1 MKTRVRSALGIG
13 LQASDLTSGTTGEPG
28 LFLGRFG
35 LGDLRRE
42 LAEAGVLAALHA
54 RGYPDPRIHI
64 EATGGEHRLT
74 VAPAEGEESLVDLRM
89 SEGTL
94 PVTEP
99 ALRARGVE
107 ILSALVVNW
116 LALQDPRASFTAER
130 PRLPGQTH
138 PGLGLGRH
146 IYTRV
151 LGWAAA
157 WGKDAL
163 INVPAYFHNAR
174 FYAPPFSFLSA
185 AEQGRFE
192 ALVRDLGPL
201 TVAAASAAVDEG
213 RVVEEPSGQVVRWTP
228 GDMLAPLSA
237 AVREYVSS
245 PEYRGAAAA
254 ARERRRFRLS

>member
-1 MKTRVRSALGIG
+1 MKARARRALGIG
-13 LQASDLTSGTTGEPG
+13 LQASDLASATTGGSG

-35 LGDLRRE
+35 LADIRRE
-42 LAEAGVLAALHA
+42 LAEAGVLSALRE

-64 EATGGEHRLT
+64 EAGDGEHRLI
-74 VAPAEGEESLVDLRM
+74 VAPTEGEESLIDLRM

-107 ILSALVVNW
+107 MLSALVVGW

-146 IYTRV
+146 LYTRV
-151 LGWAAA
+151 LGWASS

-163 INVPAYFHNAR
+163 VNVPAYFHNAR

-201 TVAAASAAVDEG
+201 AVAAASAAIDEG
-213 RVVEEPSGQVVRWTP
+213 RVIEKPSGQVVRWIP
-228 GDMLAPLSA
+228 GDMLAPLST
-237 AVREYVSS
+237 AVRDYVGSSEYL
-245 PEYRGAAAA
+245 GAVAA
-254 ARERRRFRLS
+254 ARAGRRFRLA

>member
-13 LQASDLTSGTTGEPG
+13 LQASDLASGTTGEPG

-54 RGYPDPRIHI
+54 RGYPDPTIRI
-64 EATGGEHRLT
+64 EARDGVHRLI
-74 VAPAEGEESLVDLRM
+74 VAPEAGGESLVDLRM

-107 ILSALVVNW
+107 MLSALVVGW

-146 IYTRV
+146 
-151 LGWAAA
+151 L
-157 WGKDAL
+157 
-163 INVPAYFHNAR
+163 
-174 FYAPPFSFLSA
+174 
-185 AEQGRFE
+185 
-192 ALVRDLGPL
+192 
-201 TVAAASAAVDEG
+201 
-213 RVVEEPSGQVVRWTP
+213 
-228 GDMLAPLSA
+228 
-237 AVREYVSS
+237 
-245 PEYRGAAAA
+245 
-254 ARERRRFRLS
+254 